1 MKPCRFYLALR
12 GCLGA
17 APLETINGRVKGRL
31 LKAGGRV
38 RIGDALGGT
47 MMRIARRVHL
57 CMGPLRASAGLLV
70 TFGHKSNRQCLKGLK
85 GETLSV
91 KISFQIVNKWLFN

>member
-1 MKPCRFYLALR
+1 MGCSKGFPLR
-12 GCLGA
+12 ITMC
-17 APLETINGRVKGRL
+17 GRVKGRL
-31 LKAGGRV
+31 LKADGRV

-70 TFGHKSNRQCLKGLK
+70 TFGHKSNMQRIIMRDVVSNVL
-85 GETLSV
+85 
-91 KISFQIVNKWLFN
+91 NK

>member
-1 MKPCRFYLALR
+1 MFR
-12 GCLGA
+12 GSAPYNNKRPRQRSA
-17 APLETINGRVKGRL
+17 A
-31 LKAGGRV
+31 KAGGRV

-70 TFGHKSNRQCLKGLK
+70 TFGHKSNMQRIIMRDVVSNVL
-85 GETLSV
+85 
-91 KISFQIVNKWLFN
+91 NK